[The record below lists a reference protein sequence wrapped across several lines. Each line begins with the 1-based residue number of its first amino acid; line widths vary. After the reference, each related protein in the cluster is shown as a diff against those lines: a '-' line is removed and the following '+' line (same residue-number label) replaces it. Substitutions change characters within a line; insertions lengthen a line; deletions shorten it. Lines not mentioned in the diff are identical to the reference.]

1 MIISM
6 EGFSVIN
13 IAQFKSFQE
22 TLGYFAQQL
31 DFPEKLTLH
40 PKPFESIIHPD
51 HPAYHNLIIYR
62 ERIHAYR
69 FLEVQQLY
77 SDTFDFNKKA
87 PLYMTYNKFDTQKE
101 RGQLLAKLK
110 VLYEMF
116 GLKMADNE
124 LSDFLPLMLEF
135 LYIAQWQNDPRA
147 KSNIEFVIMI
157 IEDGTYAMA
166 NQLAEQDSP
175 YYYLVKALRE
185 TLKAC
190 IEPTNEVKA
199 NV

>member
-1 MIISM
+1 M
-6 EGFSVIN
+6 EGYSVIN
-13 IAQFKSFQE
+13 IEQFKSFQE

-31 DFPEKLTLH
+31 EFPKKMTLH
-40 PKPFESIIHPD
+40 PNTFESIIHNQ
-51 HPAYHNLIIYR
+51 HPAYKDLMTYR
-62 ERIHAYR
+62 QQVHEYT
-69 FLEVQQLY
+69 FLEFQQLY
-77 SDTFDFNKKA
+77 SNTFDFNKNA

-135 LYIAQWQNDPRA
+135 LYVAQWQNDPRA
-147 KSNIEFVIMI
+147 KGNIEFVIMI

-166 NQLAEQDSP
+166 NYLAERNSP
-175 YYYLVKALRE
+175 YYYLIKALRE
-185 TLKAC
+185 TLKVC
-190 IEPTNEVKA
+190 IEPTNEVKV